1 MAEGELSVALTILRV
16 VRGWTQHDVSK
27 ASGIPDSSISDYER
41 GKKVPSLKTLER
53 LTAAMG
59 FSILSLQRTKRF
71 IAAVRS
77 ESLLTDLQ
85 MEEQLTE
92 SPGFEP
98 ATEPAVF
105 GSASPAALQWEVDQ
119 IATEA
124 GRVVSRLTRTM
135 LVLMSRGSRPL
146 PVERVVE

>member
-1 MAEGELSVALTILRV
+1 
-16 VRGWTQHDVSK
+16 
-27 ASGIPDSSISDYER
+27 ISDYER

-59 FSILSLQRTKRF
+59 FSIQSVQRTRRF

-77 ESLLTDLQ
+77 ESLLTVEI
-85 MEEQLTE
+85 EEQSAE
-92 SPGFEP
+92 SLGFEP
-98 ATEPAVF
+98 EAEPAVF

-119 IATEA
+119 ISAEA

-135 LVLMSRGSRPL
+135 LVLMSRAGRPGQIQE
-146 PVERVVE
+146 ERP